1 MPTARLPAWFNPLL
15 LLVALLA
22 VPVGL
27 LAPERVARWVWTAS
41 ALLAAAVLLAEILV
55 RLLRREVGVDLIAL
69 LAILAALAVDEAL
82 VAAIIALMLAGGRLL
97 ESWTEQRA
105 ERELHRLVDRAP
117 RQAWRYRDDALE
129 QIPVEQVAPGDTLL
143 VRLGEVVPVDG
154 EVLLGEAVL
163 DESAL
168 TGEALP
174 VRRHAGETVRS
185 GVVNAG
191 APFDLRASRPA
202 QQSTYAGIVTMV
214 EAARGSR
221 APFVRLADRYALA
234 LIPLTLGLAGLAWWL
249 SGDVLRALAVL
260 VVATPCPLIL
270 AAPVAIIAGISRS
283 ARRGVL
289 IKDGATLEA
298 LALARRFFF
307 DKTGTLTAGNVTLD
321 AVESAGRL
329 PPARLL
335 ALGAALAQA
344 SPHLVSRA
352 LVRAAAEQGL
362 SLVTPRA
369 VHEVPGAG
377 LSGQVDGHHI
387 AFGSFDYVAQGAVVS
402 PGIETLRRRMAY
414 ELAAGSFIAVD
425 GQIEGVALFSDRLRL
440 ETPYTLRALRRAG
453 VERMVMLT
461 GDQREAAEV
470 IGRAAG
476 VDEVCAGLTPLQ
488 KVEAVAQGRHQGH
501 TAMVGDGINDAPA
514 LAAADVGIALAAGG
528 GTASS
533 EAASVVLLVD
543 RLDRIP
549 EILLIARRSRR
560 IAVQSVTVGM
570 GLSLL
575 AMLFAALGML
585 PPLAG
590 ALLQEGI
597 DVLVILNALRAL
609 RGGRRIAATALDSEQ
624 VERLRQGH
632 AALAPLL
639 IRVHRLAQRLTSLP
653 AAQAGRELR
662 ELLGDLQEQLLPHE
676 REDEDALFPRL
687 ANHLAGE
694 DPLAALSHT
703 HREIFRL
710 GHQLER
716 MGADLEDPP
725 SAEALADIQRLL
737 VQLDTVLDL
746 HFADEDELYHHLD
759 RR

>member
-1 MPTARLPAWFNPLL
+1 MSLPSAWLSPLL
-15 LLVALLA
+15 LVITLLA
-22 VPVGL
+22 VPLGL
-27 LAPERVARWVWTAS
+27 LTPERVAFWVWSAS
-41 ALLAAAVLLAEILV
+41 ALLSAAVLVVEIVV

-82 VAAIIALMLAGGRLL
+82 VAAIIALMLACGRLL
-97 ESWTEQRA
+97 ESWTQQRA

-117 RQAWRYRDDALE
+117 RQAWRYRGDALE
-129 QIPVEQVAPGDTLL
+129 QVAVEQVEPGDTLL

-154 EVLLGEAVL
+154 EVLVDEATL

-174 VRRHAGETVRS
+174 VRRRRGEGVRS
-185 GVVNAG
+185 GCVNAG
-191 APFDLRASRPA
+191 APFDLRANRRA
-202 QQSTYAGIVTMV
+202 EQSTYAGIVAMV

-221 APFVRLADRYALA
+221 APFVRLADRFALA

-307 DKTGTLTAGNVTLD
+307 DKTGTLTAGNVTL
-321 AVESAGRL
+321 AGVESVGSHSAEQ
-329 PPARLL
+329 LL
-335 ALGAALAQA
+335 AWGAALAQA

-352 LVRAAAEQGL
+352 LVRAAGEQGL
-362 SLVTPRA
+362 SLTPPRE

-387 AFGSFDYVAQGAVVS
+387 ALGSFDYVALGAVPA
-402 PGIETLRRRMAY
+402 PGVETLRRRMSY
-414 ELAAGSFIAVD
+414 RLAAGSFIAVD
-425 GQIEGVALFSDRLRL
+425 GRIEGVALFADRLRL
-440 ETPYTLRALRRAG
+440 ETPYTLRSLRRAG

-461 GDQREAAEV
+461 GDQQEAATV

-476 VDEVCAGLTPLQ
+476 VDEVRAELTPLQ
-488 KVEAVAQGRHQGH
+488 KVQAVAQGRRQGH

-549 EILLIARRSRR
+549 EVLLIARRSRR
-560 IAVQSVTVGM
+560 IALQSVAVGM

-609 RGGRRIAATALDSEQ
+609 SGGPLSAAATFDSEQ
-624 VERLRQGH
+624 LERQRDEH
-632 AALAPLL
+632 AALAPVLA
-639 IRVHRLAQRLTSLP
+639 RVHRLAEHLVSLP
-653 AAQAGRELR
+653 ATQAVQELR
-662 ELLGDLQEQLLPHE
+662 ALINDLEGHLLPHE
-676 REDEDALFPRL
+676 REDEDALYPQL
-687 ANHLAGE
+687 ADKLAGE

-710 GHQLER
+710 GHLLSR
-716 MGADLEDPP
+716 MSADLAEPP
-725 SAEALADIQRLL
+725 DDGTLADIQRLL
-737 VQLDTVLDL
+737 LQLDIVLGL
-746 HFADEDELYHHLD
+746 HFADEDELYHNLD
-759 RR
+759 SR

>member
-1 MPTARLPAWFNPLL
+1 MSRPPAWLNPLL
-15 LLVALLA
+15 LLITLLA
-22 VPVGL
+22 VLVGL
-27 LAPERVARWVWTAS
+27 LLPERAAFWAWSAS
-41 ALLAAAVLLAEILV
+41 ALLSAAVLIVEIVV

-117 RQAWRYRDDALE
+117 RLAWRYRGDALE
-129 QIPVEQVAPGDTLL
+129 QIAVEQVAPGDRLL

-154 EVLLGEAVL
+154 EVLASEATL

-174 VRRHAGETVRS
+174 VRRRLGETARS
-185 GVVNAG
+185 GCVNAG
-191 APFDLRASRPA
+191 APFDLRALRPA
-202 QQSTYAGIVTMV
+202 EQSTYAGIVAMV

-221 APFVRLADRYALA
+221 APFVRLADRFALA

-283 ARRGVL
+283 AQRGVL

-307 DKTGTLTAGNVTLD
+307 DKTGTLTAGNVSLAGVD
-321 AVESAGRL
+321 SAGSHA
-329 PPARLL
+329 PAQLL
-335 ALGAALAQA
+335 AWGAALAQA

-352 LVRAAAEQGL
+352 LVRAAGEQEL
-362 SLVTPRA
+362 NLTTPRE

-387 AFGSFDYVAQGAVVS
+387 ALGSFDYVALGAAPT
-402 PGIETLRRRMAY
+402 PGIEALRRRMSY
-414 ELAAGSFIAVD
+414 TLAAGSFIAVD
-425 GQIEGVALFSDRLRL
+425 GRIEGVALFADRLRL

-461 GDQREAAEV
+461 GDQQEAAAV

-476 VDEVCAGLTPLQ
+476 VDEVRAELTPLQ
-488 KVEAVAQGRHQGH
+488 KVQAVAQGRREGH
-501 TAMVGDGINDAPA
+501 TVMVGDGINDAPA

-549 EILLIARRSRR
+549 EVLLIARRSRH
-560 IAVQSVTVGM
+560 IALQSVAVGM

-585 PPLAG
+585 APLAG

-609 RGGRRIAATALDSEQ
+609 SGGPRSAAATFDSEQ
-624 VERLRQGH
+624 LERQRDEH
-632 AALAPLL
+632 AALAPVLA
-639 IRVHRLAQRLTSLP
+639 RVHRLAEHLVSLP
-653 AAQAGRELR
+653 ATQAVQELR
-662 ELLGDLQEQLLPHE
+662 ELINDLEDHLLPHE
-676 REDEDALFPRL
+676 REDEDALYPQL
-687 ANHLAGE
+687 ADKLAGE

-710 GHQLER
+710 GHLLSR
-716 MGADLEDPP
+716 MSADLADPP
-725 SAEALADIQRLL
+725 DDGTLADIQRLL
-737 VQLDTVLDL
+737 LQLDIVLGL
-746 HFADEDELYHHLD
+746 HFADEDELYHNLD
-759 RR
+759 NL

>member
-27 LAPERVARWVWTAS
+27 LAPERAARWVWTAS

-202 QQSTYAGIVTMV
+202 QQSTYAGIVAMV

-321 AVESAGRL
+321 AVESAGR
-329 PPARLL
+329 P
-335 ALGAALAQA
+335 
-344 SPHLVSRA
+344 
-352 LVRAAAEQGL
+352 
-362 SLVTPRA
+362 
-369 VHEVPGAG
+369 
-377 LSGQVDGHHI
+377 
-387 AFGSFDYVAQGAVVS
+387 
-402 PGIETLRRRMAY
+402 
-414 ELAAGSFIAVD
+414 
-425 GQIEGVALFSDRLRL
+425 
-440 ETPYTLRALRRAG
+440 
-453 VERMVMLT
+453 
-461 GDQREAAEV
+461 
-470 IGRAAG
+470 
-476 VDEVCAGLTPLQ
+476 
-488 KVEAVAQGRHQGH
+488 
-501 TAMVGDGINDAPA
+501 
-514 LAAADVGIALAAGG
+514 
-528 GTASS
+528 
-533 EAASVVLLVD
+533 
-543 RLDRIP
+543 
-549 EILLIARRSRR
+549 
-560 IAVQSVTVGM
+560 
-570 GLSLL
+570 
-575 AMLFAALGML
+575 
-585 PPLAG
+585 
-590 ALLQEGI
+590 
-597 DVLVILNALRAL
+597 
-609 RGGRRIAATALDSEQ
+609 
-624 VERLRQGH
+624 
-632 AALAPLL
+632 
-639 IRVHRLAQRLTSLP
+639 
-653 AAQAGRELR
+653 
-662 ELLGDLQEQLLPHE
+662 
-676 REDEDALFPRL
+676 
-687 ANHLAGE
+687 
-694 DPLAALSHT
+694 
-703 HREIFRL
+703 
-710 GHQLER
+710 
-716 MGADLEDPP
+716 
-725 SAEALADIQRLL
+725 
-737 VQLDTVLDL
+737 
-746 HFADEDELYHHLD
+746 
-759 RR
+759 

>member
-1 MPTARLPAWFNPLL
+1 MTRPPGWLNPLL
-15 LLVALLA
+15 LVITLLA

-27 LAPERVARWVWTAS
+27 WMPGPFSGWVWSAS
-41 ALLAAAVLLAEILV
+41 ALLAAAVLTVEIFL
-55 RLLRREVGVDLIAL
+55 RLLRREMGVDLIAL
-69 LAILAALAVDEAL
+69 LAIVAALAVDEGL

-97 ESWTEQRA
+97 ESWTERRA

-117 RQAWRYRDDALE
+117 RLAWRYRNDSLE
-129 QIPVEQVAPGDTLL
+129 QVPVEKVAAGDRLL

-154 EVLLGEAVL
+154 EVLDGEATL

-174 VRRHAGETVRS
+174 VRRYAGEWVRS

-191 APFDLRASRPA
+191 APFDLRARRAAES
-202 QQSTYAGIVTMV
+202 STYAGIVAMV
-214 EAARGSR
+214 EAARSSR
-221 APFVRLADRYALA
+221 APFMRLADRYALA

-270 AAPVAIIAGISRS
+270 AAPVAIIAGISRC

-307 DKTGTLTAGNVTLD
+307 DKTGTLTSGNVMLTG
-321 AVESAGRL
+321 VESAGTL
-329 PPARLL
+329 PPAKLL
-335 ALGAALAQA
+335 AWGAALAQA

-352 LVRAAAEQGL
+352 LVRAAETQGL
-362 SLVTPRA
+362 TLATPHDVR
-369 VHEVPGAG
+369 EVAGAG
-377 LSGQVDGHHI
+377 LSGQVDDHRI
-387 AFGSFDYVAQGAVVS
+387 ALGSFDYVALGAVPA
-402 PGIETLRRRMAY
+402 PGVKALRRRMSY
-414 ELAAGSFIAVD
+414 TTVAGSFIAVD
-425 GQIEGVALFSDRLRL
+425 GRIEGVALFADRLRL
-440 ETPYTLRALRRAG
+440 ETPHTLRALRRAG
-453 VERMVMLT
+453 VERLVMLT
-461 GDQREAAEV
+461 GDQQEAAKV

-476 VDEVCAGLTPLQ
+476 VDDVRAELTPLQ
-488 KVEAVAQGRHQGH
+488 KVEAVAQSRREGV

-514 LAAADVGIALAAGG
+514 LAAADVGIALAEGG

-549 EILLIARRSRR
+549 ESLLTARRSRR

-570 GLSLL
+570 GLSLA
-575 AMLFAALGML
+575 AMFFAALGML

-609 RGGRRIAATALDSEQ
+609 RGERRNALVTLEGGQ
-624 VERLRQGH
+624 VEQLRQEH
-632 AALAPLL
+632 AALASARERL
-639 IRVHRLAQRLTSLP
+639 HRLAERLTSLP
-653 AAQAGRELR
+653 AEQARQELH
-662 ELLGDLQEQLLPHE
+662 ELISDVQERLLPHE
-676 REDEDALFPRL
+676 QGDEDNLYPQLASRL
-687 ANHLAGE
+687 GGD

-710 GHQLER
+710 CHQLER
-716 MGADLEDPP
+716 MCADLTEQAD
-725 SAEALADIQRLL
+725 AEALTDIQRLL
-737 VQLDTVLDL
+737 LQLDTVLSL
-746 HFADEDELYHHLD
+746 HFADEDELYHNLD
-759 RR
+759 SR

>member
-1 MPTARLPAWFNPLL
+1 MSRLHVWLNPLL
-15 LLVALLA
+15 LVVTLLA

-27 LAPERVARWVWTAS
+27 LAPGWLAFWVWSGS
-41 ALLAAAVLLAEILV
+41 ALLSAAVLVLEIVV

-69 LAILAALAVDEAL
+69 LAILGALAVDEAL
-82 VAAIIALMLAGGRLL
+82 VAAIIALMLACGRLL
-97 ESWTEQRA
+97 ESYTQQRA

-117 RQAWRYRDDALE
+117 RQAWRYRGDALE
-129 QIPVEQVAPGDTLL
+129 QIAVEQVKPGDTLL

-154 EVLLGEAVL
+154 EVLSAEATL

-174 VRRHAGETVRS
+174 VRRRLGETARS
-185 GVVNAG
+185 GCVNAG
-191 APFDLRASRPA
+191 APFDLRAIRPA
-202 QQSTYAGIVTMV
+202 EQSTYAGIVAMV
-214 EAARGSR
+214 EAARRSR
-221 APFVRLADRYALA
+221 APFVRLADRFALA

-283 ARRGVL
+283 AQRGVL

-307 DKTGTLTAGNVTLD
+307 DKTGTLTAGNVTL
-321 AVESAGRL
+321 AGVESAGGY
-329 PPARLL
+329 PQDQLL
-335 ALGAALAQA
+335 AWGAALAQA

-362 SLVTPRA
+362 SLTPPRE

-377 LSGQVDGHHI
+377 LSGQVDGHRI
-387 AFGSFDYVAQGAVVS
+387 ALGSFDYVALGAVSTPEV
-402 PGIETLRRRMAY
+402 EALRRRMSY
-414 ELAAGSFIAVD
+414 TLAAGSFIAVE
-425 GQIEGVALFSDRLRL
+425 GRIEGVALFADRLRL
-440 ETPYTLRALRRAG
+440 ETPYTMRALRRAG

-461 GDQREAAEV
+461 GDQQEAATV
-470 IGRAAG
+470 VGRAAG
-476 VDEVCAGLTPLQ
+476 VDEVRAELTPLQ
-488 KVEAVAQGRHQGH
+488 KVEAVAQGRRQGR

-514 LAAADVGIALAAGG
+514 LAAADVGIALAANG

-549 EILLIARRSRR
+549 ETLLIARRSRR
-560 IAVQSVTVGM
+560 IALQSVAVGM

-585 PPLAG
+585 PPLTG

-609 RGGRRIAATALDSEQ
+609 RGGRRIAAAALDSEQ
-624 VERLRQGH
+624 VQRLRQAH
-632 AALAPLL
+632 AELAPVLGQ
-639 IRVHRLAQRLTSLP
+639 VHRLAERLASLS
-653 AAQAGRELR
+653 AAQAGQELR
-662 ELLGDLQEQLLPHE
+662 ALVSDLEEHLLPHE
-676 REDEDALFPRL
+676 REDEDALYPQL
-687 ANHLAGE
+687 ADKLAGE

-710 GHQLER
+710 AHLLSR
-716 MGADLEDPP
+716 MSADLCDPP
-725 SAEALADIQRLL
+725 DAGTLADIQRLL
-737 VQLDTVLDL
+737 LQLDIVLGL
-746 HFADEDELYHHLD
+746 HFADEDELYHNLD
-759 RR
+759 SH

>member
-1 MPTARLPAWFNPLL
+1 MTRAPAWLNPLL
-15 LLVALLA
+15 LLITLLA

-27 LAPERVARWVWTAS
+27 LAPQRVAFWVWSAS
-41 ALLAAAVLLAEILV
+41 ALLSAAVLVVEIV
-55 RLLRREVGVDLIAL
+55 ARLLRREVGVDLIAL
-69 LAILAALAVDEAL
+69 LAILAALAVGEAL

-97 ESWTEQRA
+97 ESWTERRA

-117 RQAWRYRDDALE
+117 RQAWRYQGDALE
-129 QIPVEQVAPGDTLL
+129 PVAVERVAPGDRLL
-143 VRLGEVVPVDG
+143 VRLGDVVPVDG
-154 EVLLGEAVL
+154 EVLAAEATL

-174 VRRHAGETVRS
+174 VRRRRGDTVRS
-185 GVVNAG
+185 GCVNAG
-191 APFDLRASRPA
+191 APFDLRATRRA
-202 QQSTYAGIVTMV
+202 EQSTYAGIVAMV

-221 APFVRLADRYALA
+221 APFVRLADRFALA

-249 SGDVLRALAVL
+249 SGDALRALAVL

-307 DKTGTLTAGNVTLD
+307 DKTGTLTAGEVSLAGVD
-321 AVESAGRL
+321 SAGGHA
-329 PPARLL
+329 PAQLL
-335 ALGAALAQA
+335 AWGAALAQA

-352 LVRAAAEQGL
+352 LVRAAAQQGL
-362 SLVTPRA
+362 SLATPRE

-377 LSGQVDGHHI
+377 LSGEVDGHRI
-387 AFGSFDYVAQGAVVS
+387 ALGSFDYVALGAVPT
-402 PGIETLRRRMAY
+402 PGIEALRRRMSY
-414 ELAAGSFIAVD
+414 TLAAGSFIAVD
-425 GQIEGVALFSDRLRL
+425 GRIEGVALFADRLRL
-440 ETPYTLRALRRAG
+440 ETPHTLRALRRAG
-453 VERMVMLT
+453 VERLEMLT
-461 GDQREAAEV
+461 GDQREAAMV

-476 VDEVCAGLTPLQ
+476 VDAVRAELTPLQ
-488 KVEAVAQGRHQGH
+488 KVQAVAQGRREGH
-501 TAMVGDGINDAPA
+501 TVMVGDGINDAPA

-549 EILLIARRSRR
+549 EILLIARRSRG
-560 IAVQSVTVGM
+560 IALQSVVVGM

-575 AMLFAALGML
+575 AMLFAALGLL

-609 RGGRRIAATALDSEQ
+609 RGGRRISAATLDSKQIEQ
-624 VERLRQGH
+624 LREEH
-632 AALAPLL
+632 AALAPVLE
-639 IRVHRLAQRLTSLP
+639 RVHGLAERLTRLP
-653 AAQAGRELR
+653 LGQAGRELR
-662 ELLGDLQEQLLPHE
+662 ELMNELREQLLPHE
-676 REDEDALFPRL
+676 QGDEDALYPRL
-687 ANHLAGE
+687 AARLSGE

-716 MGADLEDPP
+716 MSEDLADPP
-725 SAEALADIQRLL
+725 EADALVEIQRVLL
-737 VQLDTVLDL
+737 HLDVVLGL
-746 HFADEDELYHHLD
+746 HFAQEEELYHNLD
-759 RR
+759 GR